1 MRRAALT
8 LVVLAWAC
16 SRSPRTGKPG
26 PTPVQSS
33 AMSAPDAGNAAS
45 AGGHDA
51 ALAAV
56 PLSID
61 PDISALGPTIADL
74 PARGHFLA
82 ALAKRRSDGPGQRS
96 FRVLATDENMNAY
109 TVTVEER
116 ITDASAGSDACQVG
130 PFLIDLAKQDPQ
142 LPAVEVREI
151 GTDCCP
157 GTPCPEPTAMAAML
171 RFDAALDAGDLAA
184 MRALVHPKRGLH
196 VKTSWSS
203 ADDSGEDERRFT
215 RAKLDLAKLE
225 VSGFNWPYYE
235 VGCGDFDGGGE
246 ASCQATAGGF
256 GGSYTVLREGSNVF
270 ILDIEQSEH

>member
-1 MRRAALT
+1 MRLVALT
-8 LVVLAWAC
+8 LVALASAC

-26 PTPVQSS
+26 PTPAL
-33 AMSAPDAGNAAS
+33 AMSAPDAGR
-45 AGGHDA
+45 AGPRGHDG

-61 PDISALGPTIADL
+61 PDITALGPTIADL
-74 PARGHFLA
+74 PARAHFLA
-82 ALAKRRSDGPGQRS
+82 ALAKRRSDGPGQRQ
-96 FRVLATDENMNAY
+96 FRVVGTDENMNSY

-116 ITDASAGSDACQVG
+116 ITDASAGAACELG
-130 PFLIDLAKQDPQ
+130 PFLVFLAKQDPA

-171 RFDAALDAGDLAA
+171 RFDAALDAADLAA
-184 MRALVHPKRGLH
+184 MRALIHPKRGLH

-203 ADDSGEDERRFT
+203 GDDRGEDEKRFT

-235 VGCGDFDGGGE
+235 VGCSDFDADGE
-246 ASCQATAGGF
+246 ATCQATAGGF
-256 GGSYTVLREGSNVF
+256 GGSYTVLREGASVF

>member
-1 MRRAALT
+1 MRLAALS
-8 LVVLAWAC
+8 LVALVSAC

-26 PTPVQSS
+26 PTPLPSS
-33 AMSAPDAGNAAS
+33 PMSAPDAGARA
-45 AGGHDA
+45 DA
-51 ALAAV
+51 AIAAAPV
-56 PLSID
+56 TVD
-61 PDISALGPTIADL
+61 PDITALGPTIADL

-96 FRVLATDENMNAY
+96 FRVLATDETTNSY
-109 TVTVEER
+109 TVTLEER
-116 ITDASAGSDACQVG
+116 ITDASAASCEVG

-142 LPAVEVREI
+142 LPPVEVRDI

-157 GTPCPEPTAMAAML
+157 GTPCPAPTAMAAML
-171 RFDAALDAGDLAA
+171 RFDAALDASDLAA

-203 ADDSGEDERRFT
+203 ADDSGEDEKRFT

-235 VGCGDFDGGGE
+235 VGCSDFDADGE
-246 ASCQATAGGF
+246 ASCHATAGGF
-256 GGSYTVLREGSNVF
+256 GGSYTVLREGASVF